1 MKKKIAQW
9 KGKIPLGIYPT
20 CVLCGK
26 PITDVK
32 ELTTEHL
39 TPLSRGGTSKDWN
52 IYPCHFSCNQ
62 EKGNRTLRE
71 WAVYLRAKENQR

>member
-9 KGKIPLGIYPT
+9 KGKIPLGIYPD

-32 ELTTEHL
+32 DLTTEHL
-39 TPLSRGGTSKDWN
+39 LPLSRGGTSHDSN
-52 IYPCHFSCNQ
+52 LYPSHFSCNQ
-62 EKGNRTLRE
+62 EKGNMTLSE
-71 WAVYLRAKENQR
+71 WVAYLRAKERQK

>member
-39 TPLSRGGTSKDWN
+39 TPLSRGGTSHDN
-52 IYPCHFSCNQ
+52 NLEPAHFSCNQ
-62 EKGNRTLRE
+62 RKGDMTYLEWLLYLARKGRE
-71 WAVYLRAKENQR
+71 R

>member
-32 ELTTEHL
+32 DLTTEHL
-39 TPLSRGGTSKDWN
+39 LPLSRGGTSHDSNLFPSHWL
-52 IYPCHFSCNQ
+52 CNQ
-62 EKGNRTLRE
+62 RKGNMTYIE
-71 WAVYLRAKENQR
+71 WLVYLAKKERQR

>member
-26 PITDVK
+26 PITSVK
-32 ELTTEHL
+32 DLSTEHL
-39 TPLSRGGTSKDWN
+39 TPVSRGGTSHDSN
-52 IYPCHFSCNQ
+52 LGCAHFSCNQ
-62 EKGNRTLRE
+62 RKGNMTYLE
-71 WAVYLRAKENQR
+71 WLLYLANERQR